1 MWHKK
6 YLHELDTLEFYKI
19 LKLRIDTFV
28 VEQERMYHELDEK
41 DLKAVHIFHVNEEE
55 EVDAYARVFEEK
67 ARVVFGRLVTASS
80 ARGKGLGSRLV
91 EEILNLCAEKWPE
104 KIIEIEA
111 QKQVVGLYEKFGFV
125 TQGDPFIFESTPH
138 IKMIYKK

>member
-1 MWHKK
+1 MRVS
-6 YLHELDTLEFYKI
+6 
-19 LKLRIDTFV
+19 LRKRRKSF
-28 VEQERMYHELDEK
+28 
-41 DLKAVHIFHVNEEE
+41 
-55 EVDAYARVFEEK
+55 
-67 ARVVFGRLVTASS
+67 S
-80 ARGKGLGSRLV
+80 AALWQLRQLGGKGWGSRLV

-138 IKMIYKK
+138 IKMIYEK

>member
-67 ARVVFGRLVTASS
+67 ARVVLGRHVKASS
-80 ARGKGLGSRLV
+80 ARGKGLCSRLV